1 MLVLSQQHIRQLYT
15 MKDCIEDVEKAF
27 CYHME
32 GKTVTP
38 VRTAVEHQK
47 YGATTLY
54 MPSYIDPV
62 DTVAIKVV
70 SIFPQNHAK
79 GLKALQGVILL
90 TEAKTGQHV
99 AMMDATYLT
108 VMRTG
113 ASSGVAT
120 RLLSKKNAATC
131 AVIGCGAQSIGQIEA
146 MMQVRPLIKL
156 FLYNRTRTKAEEL
169 KVSLQQLFPDW
180 NGEITVMATAD
191 EAVEAADIVVCSTK
205 ATEPLFDGNRLQPGT
220 HINAI
225 GAYQPQ
231 MREVDGTT
239 LRRSSKVVVDTRE
252 GAEHEAGDLL
262 IPIKQGEWSFDRL
275 HAELG
280 EIIVGQKAGRENA
293 DEITFYKSVGI
304 AFLDTAVAQAVYER
318 AKERGLGTE
327 VQL

>member
-1 MLVLSQQHIRQLYT
+1 
-15 MKDCIEDVEKAF
+15 
-27 CYHME
+27 
-32 GKTVTP
+32 
-38 VRTAVEHQK
+38 
-47 YGATTLY
+47 
-54 MPSYIDPV
+54 
-62 DTVAIKVV
+62 
-70 SIFPQNHAK
+70 
-79 GLKALQGVILL
+79 
-90 TEAKTGQHV
+90 
-99 AMMDATYLT
+99 
-108 VMRTG
+108 
-113 ASSGVAT
+113 
-120 RLLSKKNAATC
+120 
-131 AVIGCGAQSIGQIEA
+131 
-146 MMQVRPLIKL
+146 
-156 FLYNRTRTKAEEL
+156 L

-327 VQL
+327 V